1 MSDSSKTLTIVL
13 YSDDA
18 TVRASIRAALGSRI
32 SPESAPHEIIEFA
45 TGPALHSF
53 LDANR
58 VDAIILDG
66 EAAPEGGLGICRQI
80 KDEVFNAPPVIVYVG
95 RADDAWLG
103 AWSRADAI
111 LVHPVDP
118 FTLAKRVGAL
128 LALASTPHL

>member
-45 TGPALHSF
+45 TGPALRSF